1 MYLFIAFILGCVC
14 VLVRLEQ
21 HGPLHTLC
29 HCGQSLPQFFT
40 LIFNLVLVVVF
51 ELKTMPAPSTDL
63 HPSPILLLLFNKIF
77 KYTWILQ
84 TADTC
89 ISHQWLV
96 SPYLLSTALPPF
108 KNSGVIVSMP
118 RWMLFRSEHWSCG
131 CLELSCLWDQLS
143 LLP

>member
-1 MYLFIAFILGCVC
+1 M
-14 VLVRLEQ
+14 LVRLEQ

-29 HCGQSLPQFFT
+29 HCGQSLPQIFT

-51 ELKTMPAPSTDL
+51 ELRAMPAPPPPALFYYYFLTKFSNTHEFHRL
-63 HPSPILLLLFNKIF
+63 QILVLVTSGWLLPTSSAL
-77 KYTWILQ
+77 
-84 TADTC
+84 
-89 ISHQWLV
+89 
-96 SPYLLSTALPPF
+96 PLPPF

-118 RWMLFRSEHWSCG
+118 RWMLFWSEHWSCG